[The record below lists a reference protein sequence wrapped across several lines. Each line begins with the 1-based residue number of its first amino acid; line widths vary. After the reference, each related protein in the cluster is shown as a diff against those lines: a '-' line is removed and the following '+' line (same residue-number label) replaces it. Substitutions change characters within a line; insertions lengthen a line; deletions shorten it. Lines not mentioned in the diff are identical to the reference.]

1 MRFEAITPENE
12 TAVDAI
18 FPGDREQY
26 WVHYNWY
33 WKDQSRRKADIEARL
48 IYVDE
53 VAPPVG
59 FIAYGQY
66 YEDEA
71 LTQPIRGWYE
81 IIHLVIDQPFQRR
94 GYGRQATEMALDLLR
109 QQPDCE
115 RIVIAH
121 NPENLA
127 ARTLYEQLGFVE
139 FGRNY
144 DDDPLLGLL
153 IRRSC

>member
-12 TAVDAI
+12 PAVDAI
-18 FPGDREQY
+18 YPGDQEQY

-33 WKDQSRRKADIEARL
+33 WKDVSRRKADIAARL
-48 IYVDE
+48 IYVAE
-53 VAPPVG
+53 VESPVG

-66 YEDEA
+66 YQDEA
-71 LTQPIRGWYE
+71 LTKPVPGWYE
-81 IIHLVIDQPFQRR
+81 VIHLVIDKPFQRR
-94 GYGRQATEMALDLLR
+94 GYGRQATAIALDLLR
-109 QQPDCE
+109 SRPDCE

-127 ARTLYEQLGFVE
+127 ARMLYEQFGFVE

-144 DDDPLLGLL
+144 DGDPLLVLNQ
-153 IRRSC
+153 